1 MKRSPAITQ
10 WLQLRPGAVPVV
22 FAALTA
28 FTVYCCMYAFRK
40 PFTVA
45 AFQGVVCWGVSYKV
59 WLVTAQV
66 LGYMASKFYG
76 IRFISALGTAHR
88 ARTLAVLIGA
98 AWVALLGFALT
109 PAPWGMLWLLLN
121 GFPLGM
127 VWGVVFNYL
136 EGRRATELMGAIL
149 ATSFILASG
158 FTKSV
163 GKWLL
168 LGPGVSEQWMPFCCG
183 ALFLPPLLLAA
194 WLLDH
199 IPPPG
204 PQDKALRSPRPPM
217 SRQERSRFLRLF
229 LPGLVA
235 IIATYVLLTI
245 LRDFRDNFANELW
258 SELGYGGM
266 PSIFTRT
273 EVPVSLAVLAAMGTL
288 MLVRNNLRAFLLN
301 HAIIIAGY
309 VLTLVATL
317 LFTRQLLSPVLWMT
331 LCGAGLYIS
340 YVPFNCL
347 YFERLI
353 ATYRVQGNV
362 GFLMY
367 LADAFGYLGSVL
379 VLFAKEFRGLQ
390 VSWTAFFV
398 QAVWLV
404 CGVGIAGTLLAALYF
419 YKRAVRLQKTGNPI
433 NGNMDLPAG
442 DVIPPLAGTRQV
454 GWL

>member
-1 MKRSPAITQ
+1 MKRSPAISR
-10 WLQLRPGAVPVV
+10 WLTERPGAIPVV
-22 FAALTA
+22 FAALMA
-28 FTVYCCMYAFRK
+28 FAVYCCMYAFRK
-40 PFTVA
+40 PFTVG
-45 AFQGVVCWGVSYKV
+45 AFQGMVYGGVSFKV

-76 IRFISALGTAHR
+76 IRFIAGLGPSRR
-88 ARTLAVLIGA
+88 AETLVVLIGG
-98 AWVALLGFALT
+98 AWLSLLGFALT
-109 PAPWGMLWLLLN
+109 PAPWSMVWLLLN

-127 VWGVVFNYL
+127 VWGVVFSYL

-158 FTKSV
+158 FTKSA

-168 LGPGVSEQWMPFCCG
+168 LEAGIAERWMPFCCG
-183 ALFLPPLLLAA
+183 ALFLPLLFVFA

-199 IPPPG
+199 VPPPTT
-204 PQDKALRSPRPPM
+204 QDVALRSPRPPM
-217 SRQERSRFLRLF
+217 NRQERRRFLSLF
-229 LPGLVA
+229 LPGLAVV
-235 IIATYVLLTI
+235 IATYVLLTI

-258 SELGYGGM
+258 TELGYGGT

-273 EVPVSLAVLAAMGTL
+273 ELPVSLIVLAVMGSL
-288 MLVRNNLRAFLLN
+288 MLVRSNMKAFLLN
-301 HAIIIAGY
+301 HAIIVLGY
-309 VLTLVATL
+309 LLTLVGTL
-317 LFTRQLLSPVLWMT
+317 LFARQAIGPVLWMT

-347 YFERLI
+347 YFERMI

-379 VLFAKEFRGLQ
+379 VLFVKEFWGVQL
-390 VSWTAFFV
+390 SWTAFFV

-404 CGVGIAGTLLAALYF
+404 CGVGITGTLVAAIYF
-419 YKRAVRLQKTGNPI
+419 RKRYGQVAGIAGENKVHTHAIAVAGQSEV
-433 NGNMDLPAG
+433 LP
-442 DVIPPLAGTRQV
+442 QM
-454 GWL
+454 